1 MDLLVRQQPLWI
13 QLPNRSRGSEASDRA
28 SNDCDAERDRNDRG
42 NDVSDACY

>member
-13 QLPNRSRGSEASDRA
+13 QLPNRSRGSDGSDRT
-28 SNDCDAERDRNDRG
+28 SNNRDAERDGKDRG